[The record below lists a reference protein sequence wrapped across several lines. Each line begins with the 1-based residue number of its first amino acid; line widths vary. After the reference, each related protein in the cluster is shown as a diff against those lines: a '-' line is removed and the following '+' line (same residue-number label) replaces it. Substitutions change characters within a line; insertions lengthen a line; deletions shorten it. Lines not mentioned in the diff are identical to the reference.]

1 MWLKVAV
8 ARVAKVSRTLESC
21 DLVVAL
27 VVLLPSE
34 FTVVGCPSR
43 SLSDLAFTMAAADTR
58 DAMEFSVGLRS
69 DGEPALGN

>member
-34 FTVVGCPSR
+34 FTKK
-43 SLSDLAFTMAAADTR
+43 DEQKAKIK
-58 DAMEFSVGLRS
+58 
-69 DGEPALGN
+69 

>member
-34 FTVVGCPSR
+34 FTKKDKQKTKIYKIIPHSERKENC
-43 SLSDLAFTMAAADTR
+43 
-58 DAMEFSVGLRS
+58 
-69 DGEPALGN
+69 

>member
-27 VVLLPSE
+27 VVLLPSD
-34 FTVVGCPSR
+34 FTKKRQTENKDKQFHRTKERKIVRLFSTLGCH
-43 SLSDLAFTMAAADTR
+43 
-58 DAMEFSVGLRS
+58 
-69 DGEPALGN
+69 